1 MHPLLKLL
9 ALIKLFSSI
18 LFYIYLFIFCLHF
31 THCANIV
38 PPIGGPK
45 DSLPPIFV
53 YANPSDSSTNVK
65 TKKINLYFN
74 EFIDVEKINTNLII
88 SPNPAKPPIVEKR
101 LNKISVTLQDSLEP
115 NTTYILNFNNAIKDI
130 NEGNILKK
138 FIYCFTSGNKLN
150 NFSYKGRVILAETG
164 KIDSNLIVILHKIN
178 MDSSIYL
185 KPPNYY
191 TTINN
196 KGEFIFYGLPA
207 GVFNGYVLPNDFLKK
222 YIDSTQ
228 LFAFLNHPIIIDSIE
243 KTDTFYVY
251 NSIKKNNT
259 VTNKNN
265 TNKKQKF
272 TLKYTTN
279 LENNLHD
286 VLQNINFKF
295 NSKIFIKDS
304 NNIQLFDTNLSINYP
319 IKNIHLDTNE
329 QIISFE
335 YPFKL
340 NTNYKMIIHKNFVED
355 TGKNQLQKSDT
366 ILFITKPDNA
376 YSKIVFNFNKI
387 DTSKHYLLQLVK
399 ANKIMYQQK
408 LKKNKLIIPMMYPDN
423 YELRFVEDLNDNEK
437 WDKGIFTNFIKRQP
451 EKTTSYPTI
460 IQVKK
465 DWDNEFE
472 IDL

>member
-1 MHPLLKLL
+1 
-9 ALIKLFSSI
+9 
-18 LFYIYLFIFCLHF
+18 
-31 THCANIV
+31 
-38 PPIGGPK
+38 
-45 DSLPPIFV
+45 
-53 YANPSDSSTNVK
+53 
-65 TKKINLYFN
+65 
-74 EFIDVEKINTNLII
+74 
-88 SPNPAKPPIVEKR
+88 
-101 LNKISVTLQDSLEP
+101 
-115 NTTYILNFNNAIKDI
+115 
-130 NEGNILKK
+130 
-138 FIYCFTSGNKLN
+138 
-150 NFSYKGRVILAETG
+150 
-164 KIDSNLIVILHKIN
+164 
-178 MDSSIYL
+178 
-185 KPPNYY
+185 
-191 TTINN
+191 
-196 KGEFIFYGLPA
+196 
-207 GVFNGYVLPNDFLKK
+207 
-222 YIDSTQ
+222 
-228 LFAFLNHPIIIDSIE
+228 
-243 KTDTFYVY
+243 
-251 NSIKKNNT
+251 
-259 VTNKNN
+259 
-265 TNKKQKF
+265 
-272 TLKYTTN
+272 
-279 LENNLHD
+279 
-286 VLQNINFKF
+286 
-295 NSKIFIKDS
+295 
-304 NNIQLFDTNLSINYP
+304 
-319 IKNIHLDTNE
+319 HLDTNE